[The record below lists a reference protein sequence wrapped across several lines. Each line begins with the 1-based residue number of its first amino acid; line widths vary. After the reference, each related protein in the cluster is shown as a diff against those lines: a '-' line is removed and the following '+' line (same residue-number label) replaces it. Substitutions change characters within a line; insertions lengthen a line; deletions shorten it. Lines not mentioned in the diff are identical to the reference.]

1 MRSSEDGRV
10 LGDQTLDVSWSG
22 IRVRSL
28 TETKIGETVN
38 VSLRLPGSITWI
50 EAEGA
55 VTRVCAGRRPEE
67 QGRSVGVRL
76 HKMDGMLRLL
86 LATVSR
92 HYPRPRAARGESRD
106 YARTV
111 QRIASR
117 G

>member
-22 IRVRSL
+22 IRARSL
-28 TETKIGETVN
+28 TETRIGEAVS
-38 VSLRLPGSITWI
+38 VSLRLPGSTKWI

-55 VTRVCAGRRPEE
+55 ITRVCSGRRPEE

-92 HYPRPRAARGESRD
+92 SFPPSRAARGESRD
-106 YARTV
+106 YARAV